1 MSYRARDRQIY
12 KTTASPGKPAPKP
25 TSGLPTSQE
34 TTHLPRNKDR
44 IWSFAMTSCGLV
56 HPHLGSPGEFAVPR
70 SLRRR
75 GYLGLRWFAAPR
87 AFTSGAPHPR
97 FSERGQST
105 ANLWRNASNVALALD
120 APLRFAI
127 SLGDRRTSMY
137 SFQCGICK
145 FHCAGG
151 DGKISGLALFS
162 RVRVL
167 PCCFHL
173 RCQ

>member
-1 MSYRARDRQIY
+1 
-12 KTTASPGKPAPKP
+12 
-25 TSGLPTSQE
+25 
-34 TTHLPRNKDR
+34 
-44 IWSFAMTSCGLV
+44 MTSCGLV
-56 HPHLGSPGEFAVPR
+56 HPHLSSPGEFAVPR

-127 SLGDRRTSMY
+127 SLGVVVHPCTPFNAEYENFIVLEAMAKYLDWLYFPEYGYYHAVFTWDADNVPHTSWPY
-137 SFQCGICK
+137 
-145 FHCAGG
+145 
-151 DGKISGLALFS
+151 
-162 RVRVL
+162 
-167 PCCFHL
+167 P
-173 RCQ
+173 